1 MDVIAFFFSSLP
13 LCEPNLIASLVL
25 LFLNLKIII
34 IIIIIIV
41 IIIIILLKKI
51 GGPFGCGGKV
61 RDRTQ
66 RRNGKVKR

>member
-1 MDVIAFFFSSLP
+1 M
-13 LCEPNLIASLVL
+13 CEPNLIASLVL
-25 LFLNLKIII
+25 LFLNLKII